1 MALEW
6 KKILCPVDFS
16 DASRAAM
23 QVASELARRFEGEVT
38 VFHAYPLPG
47 YTLPEGTV
55 LPATGMLQELAE
67 QTDALLERW
76 KAEALADGAPRVAT
90 DKAVGEPAAEIVAA
104 AEDGKFDV
112 IVVGTHGRTGFAH
125 VLLGSVAERVVR
137 RAPMPVITVRPP
149 KDAAKPK
156 PR

>member
-16 DASRAAM
+16 DASRAALR
-23 QVASELARRFEGEVT
+23 VASELARRFDGEVT

-55 LPATGMLQELAE
+55 LPASGMLQELAE
-67 QTDALLERW
+67 QTDALLARW
-76 KAEALADGAPRVAT
+76 KAEAVADGAPRVAT
-90 DKAVGEPAAEIVAA
+90 GKSIGEPAAEIVAE
-104 AEDGKFDV
+104 AEDGKYDA
-112 IVVGTHGRTGFAH
+112 IVVGTHGRTGLAH

-137 RAPMPVITVRPP
+137 RAPMPVVTVRPP
-149 KDAAKPK
+149 PAAK
-156 PR
+156 

>member
-16 DASRAAM
+16 DASRSAL
-23 QVASELARRFEGEVT
+23 QVASELARRFDGEVT

-67 QTDALLERW
+67 QTDALLARW
-76 KAEALADGAPRVAT
+76 KAEAIADGAPRVSSG
-90 DKAVGEPAAEIVAA
+90 KSVGEPAAEIVAA
-104 AEDGKFDV
+104 AEDGKYDA
-112 IVVGTHGRTGFAH
+112 IVVGTHGRTGLAH

-137 RAPMPVITVRPP
+137 RAPMPVVTVRPR
-149 KDAAKPK
+149 K
-156 PR
+156 

>member
-76 KAEALADGAPRVAT
+76 KAEALSDGAPRVAT

-137 RAPMPVITVRPP
+137 RAPMPVITVRP
-149 KDAAKPK
+149 KDAGKHK
-156 PR
+156 TG

>member
-1 MALEW
+1 MTLEW

-16 DASRAAM
+16 DASRSAL
-23 QVASELARRFEGEVT
+23 QVASELARRFDGEVT

-55 LPATGMLQELAE
+55 LPASGMLQELAE

-76 KAEALADGAPRVAT
+76 KAEAIADGAPRVSS
-90 DKAVGEPAAEIVAA
+90 DKSVGEPAAEIVAA
-104 AEDGKFDV
+104 AEDGNYDA
-112 IVVGTHGRTGFAH
+112 IVVGTHGRTGLAH

-137 RAPMPVITVRPP
+137 RAPMPVVTVRP
-149 KDAAKPK
+149 KK
-156 PR
+156 

>member
-76 KAEALADGAPRVAT
+76 KAEALADGAPRVTT

-112 IVVGTHGRTGFAH
+112 IVVGTHGRTGLAH

-137 RAPMPVITVRPP
+137 RAPMPVITVRP
-149 KDAAKPK
+149 KGTGKSHKAG
-156 PR
+156 

>member
-16 DASRAAM
+16 DASRSAL
-23 QVASELARRFEGEVT
+23 QVASELARRFDGEVT

-55 LPATGMLQELAE
+55 LPATGMLQEMAE
-67 QTDALLERW
+67 QTDALLARW
-76 KAEALADGAPRVAT
+76 KSEGLADGAPRVST
-90 DKAVGEPAAEIVAA
+90 GKAVGEPAAEIVVA
-104 AEDGKFDV
+104 AEEGKYDA
-112 IVVGTHGRTGFAH
+112 IVVGTHGRTGLAH

-137 RAPMPVITVRPP
+137 RAPMPVVTVRPR
-149 KDAAKPK
+149 K
-156 PR
+156 

>member
-16 DASRAAM
+16 DASRAALR
-23 QVASELARRFEGEVT
+23 VASELARRFDGEVT

-55 LPATGMLQELAE
+55 LPASGMLQELAE
-67 QTDALLERW
+67 QTDALLARW
-76 KAEALADGAPRVAT
+76 KAEAVADGAPRVAT
-90 DKAVGEPAAEIVAA
+90 GKSIGEPAAEIVAE
-104 AEDGKFDV
+104 AEDGKYDAV
-112 IVVGTHGRTGFAH
+112 VVGTHGRTGLAH

-137 RAPMPVITVRPP
+137 RAPMPVVTVRPP
-149 KDAAKPK
+149 PGAK
-156 PR
+156 

>member
-16 DASRAAM
+16 DASRAALR
-23 QVASELARRFEGEVT
+23 VASELARRFDGEVT

-55 LPATGMLQELAE
+55 LPASGMLQELAE
-67 QTDALLERW
+67 QTDALLARW
-76 KAEALADGAPRVAT
+76 KAEAVADGAPRVAT
-90 DKAVGEPAAEIVAA
+90 GKSIGEPAAEIVAE
-104 AEDGKFDV
+104 AEDGKYDA
-112 IVVGTHGRTGFAH
+112 IVVGTHGRTGLAH

-137 RAPMPVITVRPP
+137 RAPMPVVTVRPSP
-149 KDAAKPK
+149 AAGK
-156 PR
+156 

>member
-16 DASRAAM
+16 DASRDALR
-23 QVASELARRFEGEVT
+23 VACELARRFDGEVT

-55 LPATGMLQELAE
+55 LPATAMLQELAS
-67 QTDALLERW
+67 QTDELLAKW
-76 KAEALADGAPRVAT
+76 KAEALADGAPRVSTA
-90 DKAVGEPAAEIVAA
+90 KAVGEPASEIVAA
-104 AEDGKFDV
+104 AEDGKFDA
-112 IVVGTHGRTGFAH
+112 IVVGTHGRTGLTH

-137 RAPMPVITVRPP
+137 RAPMPVVTVRPR
-149 KDAAKPK
+149 A
-156 PR
+156 

>member
-6 KKILCPVDFS
+6 KRILCPVDFS
-16 DASRAAM
+16 DASRSAL
-23 QVASELARRFEGEVT
+23 QVASELARRFDGELT

-76 KAEALADGAPRVAT
+76 KADALKDGAPRVTT
-90 DKAVGEPAAEIVAA
+90 DKAVGEPAVEIVAA
-104 AEDGKFDV
+104 AEEGKYDA
-112 IVVGTHGRTGFAH
+112 IVVGTHGRTGLAH

-137 RAPMPVITVRPP
+137 RAPMPVVTVRPG
-149 KDAAKPK
+149 K
-156 PR
+156 

>member
-16 DASRAAM
+16 DASRSAL
-23 QVASELARRFEGEVT
+23 QVASELARRFDGEVT

-67 QTDALLERW
+67 QTDALLARW
-76 KAEALADGAPRVAT
+76 KAEAIADGAPRVST
-90 DKAVGEPAAEIVAA
+90 GKSVGEPAAEIVAA
-104 AEDGKFDV
+104 AEDGKYDA
-112 IVVGTHGRTGFAH
+112 IVVGTHGRTGLAH

-137 RAPMPVITVRPP
+137 RAPMPVVTVRPG
-149 KDAAKPK
+149 K
-156 PR
+156 

>member
-16 DASRAAM
+16 DASRSAL
-23 QVASELARRFEGEVT
+23 QVASELARRFDGEVT

-76 KAEALADGAPRVAT
+76 KAEAIADGAPRVSSG
-90 DKAVGEPAAEIVAA
+90 KAVGEPAAEVVAA
-104 AEDGKFDV
+104 AEDGKYDA
-112 IVVGTHGRTGFAH
+112 IVVGTHGRTGLAH
-125 VLLGSVAERVVR
+125 VLLGSVAEKVIRHAPCPVFAVR
-137 RAPMPVITVRPP
+137 EKR
-149 KDAAKPK
+149 
-156 PR
+156 

>member
-16 DASRAAM
+16 DASRSAL
-23 QVASELARRFEGEVT
+23 QVASELARRFDGEVT

-67 QTDALLERW
+67 QTDALLARW
-76 KAEALADGAPRVAT
+76 KAEAIADGAPRVSSG
-90 DKAVGEPAAEIVAA
+90 KSVGEPAAEIVAA
-104 AEDGKFDV
+104 AEEGRYDA
-112 IVVGTHGRTGFAH
+112 IVVGTHGRTGLAH

-137 RAPMPVITVRPP
+137 RAPMPVVTVRPG
-149 KDAAKPK
+149 K
-156 PR
+156 

>member
-1 MALEW
+1 MEGVLMALEW

-16 DASRAAM
+16 DASRSAL
-23 QVASELARRFEGEVT
+23 QVASELARRFGGEVT

-76 KAEALADGAPRVAT
+76 KAEALADGAPAVSCG
-90 DKAVGEPAAEIVAA
+90 KSVGEPASEIIAA
-104 AEDGKFDV
+104 AEDGKYDA
-112 IVVGTHGRTGFAH
+112 IVVGTHGRTGLAH

-137 RAPMPVITVRPP
+137 RAPMPVVTVRP
-149 KDAAKPK
+149 KKK
-156 PR
+156 

>member
-16 DASRAAM
+16 DASRSAL
-23 QVASELARRFEGEVT
+23 QVASELARRFDGEVT

-67 QTDALLERW
+67 QTDALLARW
-76 KAEALADGAPRVAT
+76 KAEAIADGAPRVSSG
-90 DKAVGEPAAEIVAA
+90 KSVGEPAAEIVAA
-104 AEDGKFDV
+104 AEEGRYDA
-112 IVVGTHGRTGFAH
+112 IVVGTHGRTGLAH

-137 RAPMPVITVRPP
+137 RAPMPVVTVRPP
-149 KDAAKPK
+149 PAAK
-156 PR
+156 

>member
-16 DASRAAM
+16 DASRSAL
-23 QVASELARRFEGEVT
+23 QVASELARRFDGEVT

-76 KAEALADGAPRVAT
+76 KKEAIADGAPRVSAN
-90 DKAVGEPAAEIVAA
+90 KAVGEPAAEIVAA
-104 AEDGKFDV
+104 AEDGKYDA
-112 IVVGTHGRTGFAH
+112 IVVGTHGRTGLAH

-137 RAPMPVITVRPP
+137 RAPMPVVTVRPR
-149 KDAAKPK
+149 K
-156 PR
+156 

>member
-16 DASRAAM
+16 DASRAALR
-23 QVASELARRFEGEVT
+23 VASELARRFDGEVT

-55 LPATGMLQELAE
+55 LPASGMLQELAE
-67 QTDALLERW
+67 QTDALLARW
-76 KAEALADGAPRVAT
+76 KAEAIADGAPRVAT
-90 DKAVGEPAAEIVAA
+90 GKSIGEPAAEIVAEA
-104 AEDGKFDV
+104 QDGKYDAV
-112 IVVGTHGRTGFAH
+112 VVGTHGRTGLAH

-137 RAPMPVITVRPP
+137 RAPMPVVTVRPP
-149 KDAAKPK
+149 PAAK
-156 PR
+156 

>member
-1 MALEW
+1 MPLEW

-16 DASRAAM
+16 DASRSAL
-23 QVASELARRFEGEVT
+23 QVASELARRFDGEVT

-67 QTDALLERW
+67 QTDALLARW
-76 KAEALADGAPRVAT
+76 KAEAIADGAPRVST
-90 DKAVGEPAAEIVAA
+90 GKSVGEPAAEIVAA
-104 AEDGKFDV
+104 AEDGKYDA
-112 IVVGTHGRTGFAH
+112 IVVGTHGRTGLAH

-137 RAPMPVITVRPP
+137 RAPMPVVTVRPG
-149 KDAAKPK
+149 K
-156 PR
+156 

>member
-6 KKILCPVDFS
+6 KRILCPVDFS
-16 DASRAAM
+16 DASRSAL
-23 QVASELARRFEGEVT
+23 QVASELARRFDGELT

-76 KAEALADGAPRVAT
+76 KADALKDGAPRVTT
-90 DKAVGEPAAEIVAA
+90 DKAVGEPAVEIVAA
-104 AEDGKFDV
+104 AEEGKYDA
-112 IVVGTHGRTGFAH
+112 IVVGTHGRTGLAH

-137 RAPMPVITVRPP
+137 RAPMPVVTVRPR
-149 KDAAKPK
+149 K
-156 PR
+156 

>member
-1 MALEW
+1 MPLEW

-16 DASRAAM
+16 DASRSAL
-23 QVASELARRFEGEVT
+23 QVASELARRFGGEVT

-67 QTDALLERW
+67 QTDALLARW
-76 KAEALADGAPRVAT
+76 KAEAVADGAPAVST
-90 DKAVGEPAAEIVAA
+90 GKSVGEPASEIVAA
-104 AEDGKFDV
+104 AEDGKFDA
-112 IVVGTHGRTGFAH
+112 IVVGTHGRSGLAH

-137 RAPMPVITVRPP
+137 RAPMPVVTVRPQP
-149 KDAAKPK
+149 KG
-156 PR
+156 

>member
-6 KKILCPVDFS
+6 KRILCPVDFS
-16 DASRAAM
+16 DASRSAL
-23 QVASELARRFEGEVT
+23 QVASELARRFDGELT

-55 LPATGMLQELAE
+55 LPATGMLQELAD

-76 KAEALADGAPRVAT
+76 KADALKDGAPRVTT
-90 DKAVGEPAAEIVAA
+90 DKSVGEPAVEIVAA
-104 AEDGKFDV
+104 AEEGKYDA
-112 IVVGTHGRTGFAH
+112 IVVGTHGRTGLAH

-137 RAPMPVITVRPP
+137 RAPMPVVTVRPG
-149 KDAAKPK
+149 K
-156 PR
+156 

>member
-16 DASRAAM
+16 DASRDALR
-23 QVASELARRFEGEVT
+23 VACELARRFDGEVT

-55 LPATGMLQELAE
+55 LPATGMLQELAA
-67 QTDALLERW
+67 QTDALLTKWR
-76 KAEALADGAPRVAT
+76 AEALVDGAPRVAVA
-90 DKAVGEPAAEIVAA
+90 KSVGEPASEIVEA
-104 AEDGKFDV
+104 AEDGKFDA
-112 IVVGTHGRTGFAH
+112 IVVGTHGRTGLAH

-137 RAPMPVITVRPP
+137 RATMPVVTVRP
-149 KDAAKPK
+149 KK
-156 PR
+156 

>member
-16 DASRAAM
+16 DASRSALE
-23 QVASELARRFEGEVT
+23 VASELARRFDGEVT

-67 QTDALLERW
+67 QTEALLERW
-76 KAEALADGAPRVAT
+76 KAEAIADGAPRVSSG
-90 DKAVGEPAAEIVAA
+90 KSVGEPAAEIVAA
-104 AEDGKFDV
+104 AEDGKYDA
-112 IVVGTHGRTGFAH
+112 IGVGTHGRTGLAH

-137 RAPMPVITVRPP
+137 RAPMPVVTVRPE
-149 KDAAKPK
+149 KPEK
-156 PR
+156 

>member
-16 DASRAAM
+16 DASRAAL

-76 KAEALADGAPRVAT
+76 KAEAIADGAPLVAT
-90 DKAVGEPAAEIVAA
+90 DKSVGEPAAEIVAA

-125 VLLGSVAERVVR
+125 MLLGSVAERVVR
-137 RAPMPVITVRPP
+137 RAPMPVITVRP
-149 KDAAKPK
+149 KDAGKHKAG
-156 PR
+156 

>member
-16 DASRAAM
+16 DASRSAL
-23 QVASELARRFEGEVT
+23 QVASELARRFGGEVT

-67 QTDALLERW
+67 QTDALLVRW
-76 KAEALADGAPRVAT
+76 KAEAVADGAPKVSTA
-90 DKAVGEPAAEIVAA
+90 KAVGEPAAEIVAA
-104 AEDGKFDV
+104 AEDGKYDA
-112 IVVGTHGRTGFAH
+112 IVVGTHGRSGLAH
-125 VLLGSVAERVVR
+125 MLLGSVAERVVR

-149 KDAAKPK
+149 KAG
-156 PR
+156 

>member
-6 KKILCPVDFS
+6 KRILCPVDFS
-16 DASRAAM
+16 DASRSAL
-23 QVASELARRFEGEVT
+23 QVASELARRFDGELT

-76 KAEALADGAPRVAT
+76 KADALKDGAPRVGT
-90 DKAVGEPAAEIVAA
+90 DKSVGEPAVEIVAA
-104 AEDGKFDV
+104 AEEGKYDA
-112 IVVGTHGRTGFAH
+112 IVVGTHGRTGLAH

-137 RAPMPVITVRPP
+137 RATMPVVTVRPR
-149 KDAAKPK
+149 K
-156 PR
+156 

>member
-16 DASRAAM
+16 DASRSAL
-23 QVASELARRFEGEVT
+23 QVACELARRFEGEVT

-76 KAEALADGAPRVAT
+76 KAEALADGAPRVST
-90 DKAVGEPAAEIVAA
+90 DKAVGEPAAEVVAF

-125 VLLGSVAERVVR
+125 MLLGSVAERVVR
-137 RAPMPVITVRPP
+137 RAPMPVITVRP
-149 KDAAKPK
+149 KDAGKSHNAG
-156 PR
+156 

>member
-16 DASRAAM
+16 DASRSAL
-23 QVASELARRFEGEVT
+23 QVASELARRFGGEVT

-67 QTDALLERW
+67 QTDALLVRW
-76 KAEALADGAPRVAT
+76 KAEALADGAPQVSTA
-90 DKAVGEPAAEIVAA
+90 KSVGEPAAEIVAA
-104 AEDGKFDV
+104 AEDGKYDA
-112 IVVGTHGRTGFAH
+112 IVVGTHGRTGLAH

-137 RAPMPVITVRPP
+137 RAPMPVVTVRP
-149 KDAAKPK
+149 AKK
-156 PR
+156 G

>member
-16 DASRAAM
+16 DASRSALE
-23 QVASELARRFEGEVT
+23 VASELARRFDGEVT

-67 QTDALLERW
+67 QTEALLQRW
-76 KAEALADGAPRVAT
+76 KAEAIADGAPRVSSG
-90 DKAVGEPAAEIVAA
+90 KSVGEPAAEIVAA
-104 AEDGKFDV
+104 AEDGKYDA
-112 IVVGTHGRTGFAH
+112 IVVGTHGRTGLAH

-137 RAPMPVITVRPP
+137 RAPMPVVTVRPR
-149 KDAAKPK
+149 K
-156 PR
+156 

>member
-23 QVASELARRFEGEVT
+23 QVACELARRFEGEVT

-76 KAEALADGAPRVAT
+76 KAEALADGAPRVST
-90 DKAVGEPAAEIVAA
+90 DKAVGEPAAEVVAF

-125 VLLGSVAERVVR
+125 MLLGSVAERVVR
-137 RAPMPVITVRPP
+137 RAPMPVITVRP
-149 KDAAKPK
+149 KDAGKATKAG
-156 PR
+156 